1 MVKNPPSSAEDVGL
15 IPGRGTKVPL
25 AVEQLSPRATARE
38 SMHCNRKIPH
48 DETKIL
54 TAALR
59 PDATEEISKRPKG
72 KKEKKSTKASIVQ
85 EEGNAV

>member
-1 MVKNPPSSAEDVGL
+1 MGL

-25 AVEQLSPRATARE
+25 AVEQLSPRATARV
-38 SMHCNRKIPH
+38 HALQQKNPTY
-48 DETKIL
+48 ETKIL